1 MKNKFFYKKQF
12 TNVYKKQSKLSETTS
27 QVLYGEKFEILSKN
41 INWLKIKTS
50 FDNYIGYIE
59 NKNYSKNHLVTH
71 KVFVLRANI
80 FDNFKKKTKNYLPF
94 ASKISAMEVK
104 GNFIKFEKNKWIKKT
119 DVKKN
124 NHIEKNFVKIFK
136 LFLGTK
142 YLWGGKTYR
151 GIDCSAILQIFYY
164 YNNKFYSRDT
174 NDQIKHFKNHKK
186 IKKFKKGNIIFW
198 KGHVAIC
205 IDSKNLIHAYGPE
218 KKVLIMPIKK
228 TIIRIKNTANLTV
241 KKVVDLK
248 F

>member
-1 MKNKFFYKKQF
+1 M
-12 TNVYKKQSKLSETTS
+12 
-27 QVLYGEKFEILSKN
+27 SKN

-59 NKNYSKNHLVTH
+59 NKNYSKSHLVTH

-94 ASKISAMEVK
+94 ASKISVMEVK
-104 GNFIKFEKNKWIKKT
+104 GNFIKFEKNKWIKKA

-151 GIDCSAILQIFYY
+151 ALTAQQFYRY
-164 YNNKFYSRDT
+164 FIIIIINFIPRDT
-174 NDQIKHFKNHKK
+174 NDQIKHFKNQKK
-186 IKKFKKGNIIFW
+186 
-198 KGHVAIC
+198 
-205 IDSKNLIHAYGPE
+205 
-218 KKVLIMPIKK
+218 
-228 TIIRIKNTANLTV
+228 
-241 KKVVDLK
+241 
-248 F
+248 